1 MSCNKHPEN
10 KVIATRRQFLST
22 MGTGFG
28 MLALGSLNAQDTAS
42 LQPRSSHFP
51 GTAKR
56 VIHLYQ
62 SGAQSHID
70 TWDHKPELTKAAEGS
85 KGMRKLLP
93 SPFSFSKQGQSGL
106 MMSEVWPQ
114 LSTVADDLCVINSC
128 FTDVPDHENATLTM
142 TTGDARLPKPSIGS
156 WAVYG
161 LGSMNQNLPSFVSLN
176 AGGFPTGGNRN
187 WSSAFMPGIYQGTY
201 VDTNNTKIEKIIEN
215 IRSDFANSSD
225 QRKQLDMLSKLNEIH
240 KQKRQADP
248 ALEARIQ
255 SFELAFKMQTD
266 AVEAFDVE
274 RESEAVKTLYGYY
287 STNRQEAAQAR
298 QMLVARR
305 LLERGVRFVQC
316 WNGGWD
322 HHNNVNGAVRQ
333 RTAAIDRPIA
343 AFLKDLKSLGML
355 KDTLVVSSTEF
366 GRSSTEDG
374 PGGRSHNA
382 KAFSSWLA
390 GGGIKGG
397 VSYGAT
403 DELGSAAVD
412 NKVHVHELH
421 ATILHALGFDAQQ
434 LTYRSGGRDF
444 RLTDVSNAMPVK
456 ALFA

>member
-1 MSCNKHPEN
+1 
-10 KVIATRRQFLST
+10 
-22 MGTGFG
+22 
-28 MLALGSLNAQDTAS
+28 
-42 LQPRSSHFP
+42 
-51 GTAKR
+51 
-56 VIHLYQ
+56 
-62 SGAQSHID
+62 
-70 TWDHKPELTKAAEGS
+70 
-85 KGMRKLLP
+85 
-93 SPFSFSKQGQSGL
+93 
-106 MMSEVWPQ
+106 
-114 LSTVADDLCVINSC
+114 
-128 FTDVPDHENATLTM
+128 
-142 TTGDARLPKPSIGS
+142 
-156 WAVYG
+156 
-161 LGSMNQNLPSFVSLN
+161 
-176 AGGFPTGGNRN
+176 
-187 WSSAFMPGIYQGTY
+187 MPGIYQGTY
-201 VDTNNTKIEKIIEN
+201 VDTSNTKIEKIIEN
-215 IRSDFANSSD
+215 IRSDFANSND
-225 QRKQLDMLSKLNEIH
+225 QRKQLDMLNKLNEIH
-240 KQKRQADP
+240 KQKRNADP
-248 ALEARIQ
+248 VLEARIQ

-274 RESEAVKTLYGYY
+274 REPEATKERYGYN
-287 STNRQEAAQAR
+287 SNNRQEAAQAR

-322 HHNNVNGAVRQ
+322 THNNVNGAVRQ
-333 RTAAIDRPIA
+333 RAAAIDRPIA
-343 AFLKDLKSLGML
+343 AFIKDLKSLGML

-382 KAFSSWLA
+382 KAFSSWMA

-397 VSYGAT
+397 VAYGST

-421 ATILHALGFDAQQ
+421 ATILHALGFDPQQ